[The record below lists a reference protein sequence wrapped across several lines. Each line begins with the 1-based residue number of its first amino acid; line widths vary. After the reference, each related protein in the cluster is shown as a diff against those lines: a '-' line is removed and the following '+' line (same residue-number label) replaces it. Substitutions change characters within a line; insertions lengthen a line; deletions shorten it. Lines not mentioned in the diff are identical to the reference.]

1 MLWTQWDA
9 QSGGEEERRHESPE
23 RRHGLRSRRG
33 RVSSPASGPVASR
46 ARALSTRVLRSGLS
60 SRSSVCL
67 PKSSL
72 LYTHRGLYSTKRRR
86 IICLRGDIR
95 AHVARTHSEIAPVT
109 VQICAG
115 KLMVTSCAFRR
126 GSPSGLGATRA
137 PRRVVGST
145 HHTSQAEGTSVSPR
159 HHSARLASTIC
170 RAAARLADV
179 ARAASVGESRLA
191 AE

>member
-1 MLWTQWDA
+1 MRVPRDA
-9 QSGGEEERRHESPE
+9 TASAD
-23 RRHGLRSRRG
+23 RSRRG

-46 ARALSTRVLRSGLS
+46 ALSTRVLRSAPAVLYVYRNRLFFIHTEAFTQNAAENNLS
-60 SRSSVCL
+60 ERRHTRPCGKNAQRNRSC
-67 PKSSL
+67 
-72 LYTHRGLYSTKRRR
+72 
-86 IICLRGDIR
+86 D
-95 AHVARTHSEIAPVT
+95 
-109 VQICAG
+109 CAG